1 MSAIAEKQV
10 MFVYNRNEKD
20 ADVEFDPNGDFPCPI
35 NGSTLD
41 RRGKKWTVV
50 GTPVFN
56 LQRQGQRRCRS

>member
-35 NGSTLD
+35 NGSTF
-41 RRGKKWTVV
+41 G
-50 GTPVFN
+50 
-56 LQRQGQRRCRS
+56 